1 MSGVIPYLIRAYCEW
16 IEDNKLT
23 PYLLVNT
30 NSEGVNVPQ
39 GHAANGKMV
48 LNISSSATVDRTI
61 NNERISFKARF
72 QGKSKKIVV
81 PCDAVLSIYAQE
93 NGEGMMFDTKR
104 PAQEKEDKKPSLKIL
119 D

>member
-1 MSGVIPYLIRAYCEW
+1 MSGVIPYLIRAYCDW

-30 NSEGVNVPQ
+30 NNTGVVVPD
-39 GHAANGKMV
+39 GYDANGKMV
-48 LNISSSATVDRTI
+48 LNISSSAAIDRII
-61 NNERISFKARF
+61 NNETISFKARF
-72 QGKSKKIVV
+72 QGKSQKIIV

-93 NGEGMMFDTKR
+93 NGEGMMFDNKTLG
-104 PAQEKEDKKPSLKIL
+104 QEKNSKKPNLTIL